1 MPLRAP
7 TVSPITE
14 PPPVTTI
21 NEFIPE
27 DRDLTE
33 CISALPKPG
42 CGSEARTSWEQGA
55 LLVVLLVALA
65 FIAWRV
71 VRAVRRTSAPAAG
84 SAGEAPRAGGRRDD
98 A

>member
-1 MPLRAP
+1 VPLRAF
-7 TVSPITE
+7 TVTPITE
-14 PPPVTTI
+14 PTPVSTI

-33 CISALPKPG
+33 CISAVPKPG

-55 LLVVLLVALA
+55 LLVVLVVALA

-71 VRAVRRTSAPAAG
+71 IRAARRKSAAAPASGGAG
-84 SAGEAPRAGGRRDD
+84 PDSRSSHD

>member
-1 MPLRAP
+1 VPSRAL

-14 PPPVTTI
+14 PIPVSTF

-33 CISALPKPG
+33 CISALPRPG

-55 LLVVLLVALA
+55 LLVVLVVALA

-71 VRAVRRTSAPAAG
+71 VRAVRRSNSVAH
-84 SAGEAPRAGGRRDD
+84 RDT
-98 A
+98 